1 MVNYKDIDMAKLLKE
16 HLLQEYQKHQRTYES
31 FKKTSEAKIQ
41 QAIKIAKSSHN
52 TPMTTEEITNL
63 EK

>member
-1 MVNYKDIDMAKLLKE
+1 MAKLLKE